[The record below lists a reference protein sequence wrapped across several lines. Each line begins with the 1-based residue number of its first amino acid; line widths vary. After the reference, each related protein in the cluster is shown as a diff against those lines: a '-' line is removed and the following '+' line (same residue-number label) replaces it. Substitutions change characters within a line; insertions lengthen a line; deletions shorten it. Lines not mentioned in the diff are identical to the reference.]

1 VLDLVPVILNL
12 TISIIKLLFGIAGFL
27 VRGLFGVI
35 GYFISGPDIDMQ
47 PFSRSGFVVDGDT
60 LGFGDKRVRLFGID
74 APERGQS
81 QGRYATRAL
90 KDLISGEAL
99 CVRPIERDRY
109 GRIVARVYLEDGQDL
124 AQVMVC
130 EGWARAATRY
140 TSAYA
145 RDMHDAQCAS
155 KGLWA
160 TAAGIPD
167 PAAWRAAQ

>member
-1 VLDLVPVILNL
+1 MLDLFPVVLKL
-12 TISIIKLLFGIAGFL
+12 AISIIKALFWVTGFL
-27 VRGLFGVI
+27 IRATFNLI
-35 GYFISGPDIDMQ
+35 GYITSGPDVDMQ

-60 LGFGDKRVRLFGID
+60 LGFGDARVRLFGID
-74 APERGQS
+74 APESGQS
-81 QGRYATRAL
+81 QGRHATRAI
-90 KDLISGEAL
+90 KDLISGETL